1 MMFTEA
7 SLLDVWEAA
16 HGLGAVRRALA
27 LAVAGGAEPGE
38 VGDLAVGR
46 RDEFLLALR
55 ERCFGTAFPCLVSCP
70 SCGEE
75 LELELSSR
83 DLRPSQVDAAAI
95 VAVDGYE
102 VEFRAVT
109 SRDLLEVHSRRALLE
124 RCVVTARMGDQEVER
139 SELPDAVLGALPDA
153 LAAGDPQADVRID
166 LDCAVCGHRWAS
178 PFDIAVYLWTELEA
192 CARRLLYD
200 VHALALA
207 YGWSEA
213 EVLAVS
219 PGRRRRYLELAGT
232 MA

>member
-1 MMFTEA
+1 MAAFTEA

-16 HGLGAVRRALA
+16 HGLSGVRRALA
-27 LAVAGGAEPGE
+27 LAVAAGAEPAG

-55 ERCFGTAFPCLVSCP
+55 ERCFGTAFPCLVDCP
-70 SCGEE
+70 SCGAE

-83 DLRPSQVDAAAI
+83 DLRPSQVDSATVLA
-95 VAVDGYE
+95 VAGYE

-109 SRDLLEVHSRRALLE
+109 SRDVLEATSRRALLE
-124 RCVVTARMGDQEVER
+124 RCVAG
-139 SELPDAVLGALPDA
+139 ELPEAVLAALPEA
-153 LAAGDPQADVRID
+153 LAAADPQADVRIE

-178 PFDIAVYLWTELEA
+178 PFDIAGYLWTELEA
-192 CARRLLYD
+192 RARRLLYD

-232 MA
+232 VA

>member
-1 MMFTEA
+1 MAAFTEA

-16 HGLGAVRRALA
+16 AGLSAVRRALA
-27 LAVAGGAEPGE
+27 LAVAGGAEPAE

-55 ERCFGTAFPCLVSCP
+55 ERCFGTAFPCLVNCP

-83 DLRPSQVDAAAI
+83 ELRPSRVDAPTV
-95 VAVDGYE
+95 VAGC
-102 VEFRAVT
+102 EFRAVT
-109 SRDLLEVHSRRALLE
+109 SRDLLEVHSRQELLE
-124 RCVVTARMGDQEVER
+124 RCVAGEL
-139 SELPDAVLGALPDA
+139 SEAALAALPDA
-153 LAAGDPQADVRID
+153 LAAADPQADVRIE

-178 PFDIAVYLWTELEA
+178 PFDIAAYLWTELEA

-232 MA
+232 VA

>member
-1 MMFTEA
+1 M
-7 SLLDVWEAA
+7 
-16 HGLGAVRRALA
+16 
-27 LAVAGGAEPGE
+27 
-38 VGDLAVGR
+38 GR

-55 ERCFGTAFPCLVSCP
+55 EECFGTAFPCLVSCP

-75 LELELSSR
+75 LELELSSG
-83 DLRPSQVDAAAI
+83 DLRPSQADASL
-95 VAVDGYE
+95 AVDGC
-102 VEFRAVT
+102 EFRAVT
-109 SRDLLEVHSRRALLE
+109 SRDLLEATSRRGLLE
-124 RCVVTARMGDQEVER
+124 RCVAG
-139 SELPDAVLGALPDA
+139 ELSDAVLAALPDA
-153 LAAGDPQADVRID
+153 LAAADPQADVRVD

-178 PFDIAVYLWTELEA
+178 PFDIAAYLWTELEA

-232 MA
+232 VA